1 MSKLKEL
8 EKRLQNEPGNLG
20 LRIMLASAYRDV
32 ARLGEAIDLY
42 RSVAIAYRDQGRVQQ
57 AIAVCKSVLELAPN
71 DVASKA
77 LLAALTP
84 PAPASQSVP
93 PVTAAVTSPDVKA
106 PLRDVEV
113 DANLDVGTLVAA
125 PVIPARPA
133 IQIPTQPMA
142 AVPGP
147 RSSAPS
153 TPPPTPT
160 RPLTAP
166 TRPPP
171 AITPPTPTPA
181 LIPPF
186 RTSSP
191 LRDASSQSG
200 PLRRPSGDETPLPRA
215 VPHHVHD
222 PTTANIRKLSS
233 KDLITNEHATPA
245 SEPTDAGDTIP
256 GGRPSEQTPLTRPS
270 DTQPRVTRP
279 SDTQPRVMRPSDT
292 LARKKTPSVAGIA
305 NAARRISTSLMGNH
319 EGHDIDIAQELDTR
333 QRPKVDSEQIEHLAS
348 PPPTTAPFRRNDLD
362 DDDEGIITPV
372 PLDHREDERTNI
384 RELSPSPARLP
395 PPALPILGTQ
405 FFAPLPADKRAA
417 VLGRF
422 QKKLVNAGTTV
433 IRQGEIAHPLVLV
446 AKGRLDVRAERAD
459 GRLVQVGTVA
469 TGEYVGEVALLHR
482 VPAAAHV
489 IAAGDA
495 EILMLPPRDF
505 YELAGA
511 FPALWAELKDVAER
525 RQREHDFRVKTGR

>member
-8 EKRLQNEPGNLG
+8 EKRLQHEPGNLG
-20 LRIMLASAYRDV
+20 LRVMLASAYRDV
-32 ARLGEAIDLY
+32 ARLNEAIDLY

-77 LLAALTP
+77 LLAQL
-84 PAPASQSVP
+84 APSAAPTSVP
-93 PVTAAVTSPDVKA
+93 SMPSIPMSVPVAVAADPKA

-113 DANLDVGTLVAA
+113 EADLDVGTLVAA

-133 IQIPTQPMA
+133 IQIPTQPA
-142 AVPGP
+142 APASGP

-153 TPPPTPT
+153 TPPPPT
-160 RPLTAP
+160 RPMTSP

-186 RTSSP
+186 RTSTR
-191 LRDASSQSG
+191 LRDSNSTSG
-200 PLRRPSGDETPLPRA
+200 PLRRSGADETPLPRA

-245 SEPTDAGDTIP
+245 SIEPTDAGDTIP
-256 GGRPSEQTPLTRPS
+256 GDRHSSQTP
-270 DTQPRVTRP
+270 VTRP
-279 SDTQPRVMRPSDT
+279 SDTQPRVVTRPSDT
-292 LARKKTPSVAGIA
+292 LPRKKTPSVAGIA

-319 EGHDIDIAQELDTR
+319 ERSDIDVAQELDTR
-333 QRPKVDSEQIEHLAS
+333 QRPKLSTEELDQLAA
-348 PPPTTAPFRRNDLD
+348 PPPTTAPFRRDELED
-362 DDDEGIITPV
+362 DEEGIITPV
-372 PLDHREDERTNI
+372 PLEQRDEDRTAV
-384 RELSPSPARLP
+384 RDLTPARLP

-405 FFAPLPADKRAA
+405 FFAPLPADRRAA
-417 VLGRF
+417 VLQRF
-422 QKKLVNAGTTV
+422 QKKLVSAGTTV

-459 GRLVQVGTVA
+459 GRLVQVGTIA

-489 IAAGDA
+489 IAAADV
-495 EILMLPPRDF
+495 ELLLLPPRDF

-525 RQREHDFRVKTGR
+525 RQREHEFRVKTGR

>member
-8 EKRLQNEPGNLG
+8 EKRLQQEPGNLG

-32 ARLGEAIDLY
+32 ARLNEAIDLY
-42 RSVAIAYRDQGRVQQ
+42 RSVAIAYRDQGRIQQ
-57 AIAVCKSVLELAPN
+57 AVAVCKSVLELAPN
-71 DVASKA
+71 DAASRA
-77 LLAALTP
+77 LLAALAP
-84 PAPASQSVP
+84 PPPPSASPSVP
-93 PVTAAVTSPDVKA
+93 PIAAVMAQPDQKV
-106 PLRDVEV
+106 PIREVEV
-113 DANLDVGTLVAA
+113 EADLDVGTLVAA

-142 AVPGP
+142 AVQGP
-147 RSSAPS
+147 RSSSPS
-153 TPPPTPT
+153 TPPTPTPAL
-160 RPLTAP
+160 RPMASP

-186 RTSSP
+186 RTSTP
-191 LRDASSQSG
+191 LRGEGSNSG
-200 PLRRPSGDETPLPRA
+200 PLRRSSGDETPLPRA

-233 KDLITNEHATPA
+233 KDMITNEHAQAYP
-245 SEPTDAGDTIP
+245 EPTDTGDTIP
-256 GGRPSEQTPLTRPS
+256 GGRPSEQTPVTRPSDTQRVMTRPS
-270 DTQPRVTRP
+270 DTQPRKR
-279 SDTQPRVMRPSDT
+279 
-292 LARKKTPSVAGIA
+292 TPSVAGIA

-319 EGHDIDIAQELDTR
+319 ERGDIDIAQELETR
-333 QRPKVDSEQIEHLAS
+333 QRPKVDSEQIEHLAA
-348 PPPTTAPFRRNDLD
+348 PPPTTAPFRRNDLYD
-362 DDDEGIITPV
+362 EEEGIITPV
-372 PLDHREDERTNI
+372 PFEQRGDDERTNI
-384 RELSPSPARLP
+384 RELSPTPARLP

-422 QKKLVNAGTTV
+422 HKKLVNGGTTV

-459 GRLVQVGTVA
+459 GRLVQVGTIA

-489 IAAGDA
+489 IAGGDA

-511 FPALWAELKDVAER
+511 YPALWAELKDVAER
-525 RQREHDFRVKTGR
+525 RQREYDFRMKTGR